1 MGKHK
6 GAVPDGGWGWFVVAG
21 STLIHFL
28 IVGTGRCFGVF
39 YLDLLDRFQQSALAT
54 AWVIAI
60 FNTMR
65 MAFGEYSHLLSVF
78 VF

>member
-1 MGKHK
+1 MPSPVKRSSV
-6 GAVPDGGWGWFVVAG
+6 APDGGWGWVVVFG

-39 YLDLLDRFQQSALAT
+39 YLDLLDRFQHSASAT
-54 AWVIAI
+54 SWVVAI

-65 MAFGEYSHLLSVF
+65 MAFGKLVF
-78 VF
+78 